1 MTSIVS
7 PIEGQFLGRL
17 GPRFGEVP
25 VSWRLLCICFFAH
38 QPQPKAHMDERRT
51 LRILGWSLSGV
62 VLLLFALAALSL
74 PH

>member
-1 MTSIVS
+1 MAAAV
-7 PIEGQFLGRL
+7 
-17 GPRFGEVP
+17 RFSGH
-25 VSWRLLCICFFAH
+25 LLFAH
-38 QPQPKAHMDERRT
+38 QPQPEAHMDERRT